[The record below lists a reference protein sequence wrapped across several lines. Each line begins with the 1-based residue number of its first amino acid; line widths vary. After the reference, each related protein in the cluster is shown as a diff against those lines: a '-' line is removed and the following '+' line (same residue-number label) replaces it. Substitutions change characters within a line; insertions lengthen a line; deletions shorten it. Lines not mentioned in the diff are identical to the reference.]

1 MPVPLIYEYSE
12 TPSNVR
18 RVDFI
23 CASTFNVG
31 SGALAAY
38 LPWYGAET
46 ESLLP

>member
-1 MPVPLIYEYSE
+1 MPVPLICEDSE
-12 TPSNVR
+12 TPSKVR

-23 CASTFNVG
+23 CAG